1 MQRPRKRPIYY
12 NACRLYD
19 QTVIAA
25 FPDRKPLPKKLKFYH
40 AKIGEDGVFGWDIR
54 SGSELRDCNYEGR
67 IRFQDIIA
75 NSLNARRAVRDIAL
89 PAIQA
94 LSQEVAELRAQLTR
108 IEGLFKE
115 QGKASS

>member
-1 MQRPRKRPIYY
+1 MRRPRKRPIYY
-12 NACRLYD
+12 HASRLYD
-19 QTVIAA
+19 GTVIAV
-25 FPDRKPLPKKLKFYH
+25 FPERKPLRKQLKFYH
-40 AKIGEDGVFGWDIR
+40 AKIEEDGVFGWDLR

-75 NSLNARRAVRDIAL
+75 NSLNARRAVRELAL

-108 IEGLFKE
+108 IEGLLKE
-115 QGKASS
+115 QGEASS